1 MTANDAGL
9 RPAMDNARRPDVEV
23 CFYHPCGFFWA
34 QVLGFPIQRVREMKK
49 RCPQCGCS
57 RNAMCDWERC
67 KSKPIFNEPMWSTQI
82 QPDTIAEAIGRPG
95 KGRVDKSAIPRAQ
108 DYDSMVLRIA
118 PNAFKLSDN
127 RTKLFSMRVFDGKLR
142 EPQGARREA

>member
-1 MTANDAGL
+1 MTASDAGL

-57 RNAMCDWERC
+57 RNAMCNWERC
-67 KSKPIFNEPMWSTQI
+67 KSKPILTAPPGRCACTGSVSAAYYPPEVGAGQRHVRWLVGATLACRL
-82 QPDTIAEAIGRPG
+82 DTI
-95 KGRVDKSAIPRAQ
+95 
-108 DYDSMVLRIA
+108 
-118 PNAFKLSDN
+118 
-127 RTKLFSMRVFDGKLR
+127 
-142 EPQGARREA
+142 